1 VHLGL
6 TAISGH
12 YVCYVLVDP
21 GVIIKSKAH
30 SPTSSDAQDTHCEP
44 DMAAAAVA
52 DPMDGTST
60 APHPVDNRV
69 WCYCSEYVP
78 PFLACRFHANLTLL
92 AGFNHSTSVRLAS
105 LDEVLKAKAYMCF
118 VSHIEFCYQLRLTGH
133 SADLRRNFYKQY
145 EKTK

>member
-1 VHLGL
+1 MTRLVLTLFTFAAVVVHLGL

-21 GVIIKSKAH
+21 GVIIKSRAGPAA
-30 SPTSSDAQDTHCEP
+30 SADAQDTHCEP

-78 PFLACRFHANLTLL
+78 PFLVYQCY
-92 AGFNHSTSVRLAS
+92 
-105 LDEVLKAKAYMCF
+105 VL
-118 VSHIEFCYQLRLTGH
+118 
-133 SADLRRNFYKQY
+133 N
-145 EKTK
+145 